1 VETTACTGRKER
13 QCRWKEFTQSTIGE
27 TIVKKIIAALCAL
40 LAFADLDAQS
50 MPIFDAHMHYN
61 IEARVEYPPE
71 KVLEIFERN
80 NVRGI
85 LANSRPNEGSELLA
99 KLAATKAPNL
109 NAVAFIRVYRDRA
122 DYGTWHKNPEIVA
135 MIEREFAS
143 GFFAGKVRGIGEFH
157 IYGDEAKSK
166 EFTQIVA
173 FAKKHDLWLHAHCD
187 EAALA
192 IVFQL
197 NPNARVIWA
206 HTGFSV
212 ATEKVANLMKQHA
225 GLMGELSYR
234 NDITEGGKLSKQ
246 WRTLF
251 TAHADRFLL
260 GSDCWVTER
269 WAQYDE
275 LMSYYRT
282 WLAELPKEKA
292 ELIAFRN
299 GERMFGI
306 KLK

>member
-1 VETTACTGRKER
+1 MKRMLVNLIKQPRVSMKNFFVA
-13 QCRWKEFTQSTIGE
+13 FIFFLA
-27 TIVKKIIAALCAL
+27 IAPLNT
-40 LAFADLDAQS
+40 FAAPI
-50 MPIFDAHMHYN
+50 PIFDAHMHYN
-61 IEARVEYPPE
+61 IEARAEYPPE
-71 KVLEIFERN
+71 KVLEIFKRN

-99 KLAATKAPNL
+99 KLAASKSPDLNIAP
-109 NAVAFIRVYRDRA
+109 FIRVYRDRA

-143 GFFAGKVRGIGEFH
+143 GFFKDKVRGIGEFH

-166 EFTQIVA
+166 EFAQIVE
-173 FAKKHDLWLHAHCD
+173 FAKKNELWLHAHCD

-192 IVFQL
+192 IIFQL
-197 NPNARVIWA
+197 NPNAKVIWA

-212 ATEKVANLMKQHA
+212 ATEKVAVLMKQHK

-234 NDITEGGKLSKQ
+234 NDITDGGKLSKQ
-246 WRTLF
+246 WRALF
-251 TAHADRFLL
+251 MAHADRFLL

-275 LMSYYRT
+275 LMSYYRK
-282 WLAELPKEKA
+282 WLAELPA
-292 ELIAFRN
+292 AQAQMIAFGN
-299 GERMFGI
+299 GERIFSS
-306 KLK
+306 KSK

>member
-1 VETTACTGRKER
+1 MKTV
-13 QCRWKEFTQSTIGE
+13 
-27 TIVKKIIAALCAL
+27 IAAFFAL
-40 LAFADLDAQS
+40 LALLTLGNLGAQTMS
-50 MPIFDAHMHYN
+50 LFDAHMHYN
-61 IEARVEYPPE
+61 VEARNEYPPE
-71 KVLEIFERN
+71 KVLEIFKRN

-99 KLAATKAPNL
+99 ALAAKTQPELNVAP
-109 NAVAFIRVYRDRA
+109 FIRVYRDRA

-143 GFFAGKVRGIGEFH
+143 GFFKGKVRGIGEFH
-157 IYGDEAKSK
+157 IYGDEARSK
-166 EFTQIVA
+166 EFAQIVA

-192 IVFQL
+192 IIFQL
-197 NPNARVIWA
+197 NPAAKVIWA

-212 ATEKVANLMKQHA
+212 ATEKVAALMKQHA

-234 NDITEGGKLSKQ
+234 NDITEGGKLSKH
-246 WRTLF
+246 WRALF

-275 LMSYYRT
+275 LMNYYRK
-282 WLAELPKEKA
+282 WLAELPNNKA
-292 ELIAFRN
+292 ELIAYKN
-299 GERMFGI
+299 GEKMFGI
-306 KLK
+306 QLK

>member
-1 VETTACTGRKER
+1 MMNALGK
-13 QCRWKEFTQSTIGE
+13 
-27 TIVKKIIAALCAL
+27 IVTVFAALFASTVSCAQPAL
-40 LAFADLDAQS
+40 
-50 MPIFDAHMHYN
+50 PIFDAHMHYN
-61 IEARVEYPPE
+61 IEARSEYPPS
-71 KVLEIFERN
+71 KVVEIFERN

-99 KLAATKAPNL
+99 AEIQSKR
-109 NAVAFIRVYRDRA
+109 NAIDVVPFIRVYRDRA

-135 MIEREFAS
+135 MIEREFTS
-143 GFFAGKVRGIGEFH
+143 GFFKGKVRGIGEFH

-166 EFTQIVA
+166 EFAQIVE

-192 IVFQL
+192 IIFQL
-197 NPNARVIWA
+197 NPKAKVIWA

-212 ATEKVANLMKQHA
+212 ATEKVAALMKQNA

-246 WRTLF
+246 WRALF

-269 WAQYDE
+269 WAQFDE
-275 LMSYYRT
+275 LMAYYRK
-282 WLAELPKEKA
+282 WLVELPKEKA
-292 ELIAFRN
+292 ELIAYKN
-299 GERMFGI
+299 GEKMFGI
-306 KLK
+306 QLK

>member
-1 VETTACTGRKER
+1 
-13 QCRWKEFTQSTIGE
+13 
-27 TIVKKIIAALCAL
+27 VKKIIAALCAL

-275 LMSYYRT
+275 LMSYYRK

>member
-1 VETTACTGRKER
+1 MNLLTSREAVYLLRSVRAAARNL
-13 QCRWKEFTQSTIGE
+13 
-27 TIVKKIIAALCAL
+27 AALFA
-40 LAFADLDAQS
+40 AFLVPLGAFSQPTL
-50 MPIFDAHMHYN
+50 PIFDAHMHYN

-71 KVLEIFERN
+71 KVLEIFKRN
-80 NVRGI
+80 HVRGI

-99 KLAATKAPNL
+99 KLAPSKSPDLHIAP
-109 NAVAFIRVYRDRA
+109 FIRVYRDRA
-122 DYGTWHKNPEIVA
+122 DYGTWHRNPEIVA

-143 GFFAGKVRGIGEFH
+143 GFFKGKVRGIGEFDL
-157 IYGDEAKSK
+157 YGDEAKSK
-166 EFTQIVA
+166 EFEQIVE
-173 FAKKHDLWLHAHCD
+173 FAKKHDLWLHAHTD

-192 IVFQL
+192 TIFQL
-197 NPNARVIWA
+197 NPNAKAIWA

-212 ATEKVANLMKQHA
+212 ATEKVAALMNAHK

-251 TAHADRFLL
+251 TLHADRFLL

-269 WAQYDE
+269 WGQFDE
-275 LMSYYRT
+275 LMSDYRK

-292 ELIAFRN
+292 EQIAFRN

-306 KLK
+306 KLR

>member
-1 VETTACTGRKER
+1 
-13 QCRWKEFTQSTIGE
+13 
-27 TIVKKIIAALCAL
+27 VKKIIAALCAL